1 VNMELERFPFRAG
14 RVTFLVERVARTDA
28 PENEAFPVDER
39 GRVLDAGETLPGSV
53 EDYAA
58 HGQADV
64 DDETY
69 RRLAAAMKA
78 GGRGGVDFGVV
89 KPKDFMS
96 PPGTPGGPNVSFV
109 VDHGE
114 RLERDGQTV
123 QAVTISR
130 VRLQLAVV
138 RRDGTDVVVAMVGT
152 ERVPLKW
159 LNAVRTVTADGF
171 TQDHVFRMPPDEP
184 AAVYLVTQAARTRA
198 FPVASDTTAGLS
210 LDPHVVVRVPALVP
224 LLRSMPTNIYAPH
237 GKPAVRVRGTLR
249 ERTRSV
255 FDDAGPADTELV
267 VSLDEPSAR
276 LAYGTKP
283 SNVQAL
289 LPLAAVQCRV
299 ADADAAMREILGLF
313 RTDLLVSIDAAMALA
328 VERGGSTTLTPRDL
342 AAVRYGGTTGLNSDQ
357 RNRLRQ
363 QVELIQTIGFVWSAK
378 VSKREPLQGKL
389 FTPELTGVKTGKA
402 RLFFLASPLMNS
414 VKNGK
419 GHFIPLDLLR
429 LNMKTQ
435 EWEYRCGRY
444 LAGRLS
450 ENSARLHQAS
460 AGGAWRFDVSLNTLM
475 QRAGLRGDY
484 RRDMGVEN
492 YRRRLDSML
501 GVLVN
506 MGLLADAAVNW
517 SEDVAGPSVV
527 VTAGAAFRHAVTGA
541 RPRVFEEL
549 ATRPMLPPTTPASG
563 TGK

>member
-1 VNMELERFPFRAG
+1 MTGELERFPFRAG

-28 PENEAFPVDER
+28 PEDEAFPTDGF

-69 RRLAAAMKA
+69 RRLAAVLKA
-78 GGRGGVDFGVV
+78 GGRHGVDFGAV
-89 KPKDFMS
+89 KTKDFVS
-96 PPGTPGGPNVSFV
+96 PPAAPGGPNVSFV

-130 VRLQLAVV
+130 VRLPLAVV

-152 ERVPLKW
+152 ESVPLKW

-171 TQDHVFRMPPDEP
+171 TQDHVFRMPPDEL
-184 AAVYLVTQAARTRA
+184 AAVYLVTQAARTRTLPA
-198 FPVASDTTAGLS
+198 AADTTAGLS
-210 LDPHVVVRVPALVP
+210 LDHVVVRVPPVGP
-224 LLRSMPTNIYAPH
+224 LLRSMPTNTYAPR

-357 RNRLRQ
+357 RSRLRQ
-363 QVELIQTIGFVWSAK
+363 QAEVIQTIGFVWSTRD
-378 VSKREPLQGKL
+378 SKREPLQGKL
-389 FTPELTGVKTGKA
+389 FTAELTGVKTGKA
-402 RLFFLASPLMNS
+402 RLFFLASPLRDS

-419 GHFIPLDLLR
+419 GHFVPLDLLR

-460 AGGAWRFDVSLNTLM
+460 AGGAWRFEVSLDTLM

-484 RRDMGVEN
+484 RRDMGAEN

-506 MGLLADAAVNW
+506 MGLLADAAVTW
-517 SEDVAGPSVV
+517 SEDVTSPSVV
-527 VTAGAAFRHAVTGA
+527 VTAGAAFRQAVTGA
-541 RPRVFEEL
+541 RPRVFGEL
-549 ATRPMLPPTTPASG
+549 ATRPMLPPTTAG
-563 TGK
+563 GGAGK